1 MLQKE
6 INPSIGNHL
15 VAVQFDKVV
24 RGKNIIR
31 AVVRGPHPPSAAQV
45 AALEA
50 KLPIPPEREIVEL
63 RIRFVH
69 TTIIDRN
76 GPINDDVEFG
86 ARE

>member
-1 MLQKE
+1 V
-6 INPSIGNHL
+6 
-15 VAVQFDKVV
+15 VAVQFDKIV

-31 AVVRGPHPPSAAQV
+31 AIVRGPEQPSAEQV

-50 KLPIPPEREIVEL
+50 KLPTPPDRKKVEL

-76 GPINDDVEFG
+76 GPLNEDVEFG
-86 ARE
+86 TIE